1 MKEFLRPAI
10 VLVVICLVAAAVL
23 APVHDLT
30 AKVIEERQQA
40 EFKEALS
47 EFFPEVANY
56 EQQEIEEGRMATLV
70 YDGSGNK
77 LGIVAE
83 AVAQGFGGPIIY
95 NLYVDNEGTIIGLR
109 IIEHLETPGLGS
121 RITEPEYQDQ
131 VIGKN
136 FDDPIALGEDVDA
149 LSGSTITSRAITT
162 ASRQTMDYIVTNF
175 LGKEVEQAPAVTVAD
190 VADGTYEG
198 SAPGFNQKGDE
209 IKVKVTVSGGVI
221 TEVEVLSHSDTPDRF
236 DSAASTVIPQLQQ
249 AEVVSEDTIDAQSG
263 ATFSSKGIV
272 NAVINALSA
281 GQ

>member
-30 AKVIEERQQA
+30 ARVIEERQEA

-70 YDGSGNK
+70 YDGSGDK
-77 LGIVAE
+77 LGVVAE

-95 NLYVDNEGTIIGLR
+95 NLYVDNEGTIVGLR

-149 LSGSTITSRAITT
+149 LSGATITSRAITT
-162 ASRQTMDYIVTNF
+162 SIRQTMDYIGANF

-198 SAPGFNQKGDE
+198 SAPGFKGD
-209 IKVKVTVSGGVI
+209 ITVKVTVSGGVI